1 MKQILSLTYV
11 MIFVGCAHSDSAV
24 VVTGVVVNGNGA
36 PVPNAKVEIV
46 YVSLKTDANGYFLL

>member
-1 MKQILSLTYV
+1 